1 MILRYSDVLRLP
13 TATAS
18 VDFATDHKIQTTIQE
33 EFNNSTLL
41 TIAHR
46 LRTIIQYDR
55 VLVLGKSSFSYH
67 NSIVTSYLW
76 LTLPC
81 NRSRSSAGIRH
92 SL

>member
-1 MILRYSDVLRLP
+1 MIASLIVWKCGVLKQIILQ

-55 VLVLGKSSFSYH
+55 VLVLGKSLRFS
-67 NSIVTSYLW
+67 I
-76 LTLPC
+76 LPQ
-81 NRSRSSAGIRH
+81 
-92 SL
+92 L

>member
-1 MILRYSDVLRLP
+1 VNYELHVYISFFA

-55 VLVLGKSSFSYH
+55 VLVLGKFKARQGR
-67 NSIVTSYLW
+67 IFGL
-76 LTLPC
+76 
-81 NRSRSSAGIRH
+81 
-92 SL
+92 

>member
-1 MILRYSDVLRLP
+1 MLICRLCFFL
-13 TATAS
+13 ATAS

-55 VLVLGKSSFSYH
+55 VLVLGKWTA
-67 NSIVTSYLW
+67 VADCMLSYL
-76 LTLPC
+76 
-81 NRSRSSAGIRH
+81 
-92 SL
+92 SLR